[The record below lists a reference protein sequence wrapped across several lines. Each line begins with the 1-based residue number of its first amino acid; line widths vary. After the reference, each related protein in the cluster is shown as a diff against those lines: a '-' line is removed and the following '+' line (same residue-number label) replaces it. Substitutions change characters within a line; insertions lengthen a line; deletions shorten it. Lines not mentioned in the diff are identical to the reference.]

1 MPRDNSL
8 LDRVTPYDRFA
19 SGDAQIEEWL
29 ASGVRRR
36 ELSDY
41 FGPAEYR
48 SLSALARRAGT
59 VRVSESVPRVLIV
72 PGIMGS
78 QLGLARAAP
87 LPNDIVWLDPLDIQH
102 GRLAA
107 LRVPAPVVSP

>member
-1 MPRDNSL
+1 MRVLSDDSP

-29 ASGVRRR
+29 ASGARRR

-48 SLSALARRAGT
+48 SLAALARRA
-59 VRVSESVPRVLIV
+59 
-72 PGIMGS
+72 
-78 QLGLARAAP
+78 RAASARYSTGP
-87 LPNDIVWLDPLDIQH
+87 K
-102 GRLAA
+102 
-107 LRVPAPVVSP
+107 